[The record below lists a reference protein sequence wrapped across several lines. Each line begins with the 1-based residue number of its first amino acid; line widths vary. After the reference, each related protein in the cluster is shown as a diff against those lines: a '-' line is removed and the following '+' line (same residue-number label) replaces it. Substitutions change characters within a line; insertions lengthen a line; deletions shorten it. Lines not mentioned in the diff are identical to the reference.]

1 MGDDSEEQSIFLL
14 NPSNYVL
21 KKSDKN
27 KADCSTQTKID
38 YLRMLNKFNIKKKD
52 KSFQASVI
60 REPGFDVSIQT
71 VDFAEKDSRKVKKEK
86 KAGSKQD
93 NSDELINKLLIL
105 ENFYDKMS
113 KVYIISSI
121 FRTYQ

>member
-121 FRTYQ
+121 SRTY

>member
-27 KADCSTQTKID
+27 KTDCSTQTKID

-60 REPGFDVSIQT
+60 REPGFDASIQT

-86 KAGSKQD
+86 KVGSKQE

-121 FRTYQ
+121 FRTY

>member
-60 REPGFDVSIQT
+60 CAPGFDVSIQT

-86 KAGSKQD
+86 KVGSKQE

-121 FRTYQ
+121 FRTY

>member
-1 MGDDSEEQSIFLL
+1 
-14 NPSNYVL
+14 
-21 KKSDKN
+21 
-27 KADCSTQTKID
+27 
-38 YLRMLNKFNIKKKD
+38 MLNKFNIKKKD

-60 REPGFDVSIQT
+60 CAPGFDVSIQT

-86 KAGSKQD
+86 KVGSKQE

-121 FRTYQ
+121 FRTY

>member
-86 KAGSKQD
+86 KVGSKQE

-113 KVYIISSI
+113 KVYIISST
-121 FRTYQ
+121 FRTY

>member
-27 KADCSTQTKID
+27 KTDCSTQTKID

-71 VDFAEKDSRKVKKEK
+71 VDFAEKDSRNVKKEK
-86 KAGSKQD
+86 KVGSKQE

-121 FRTYQ
+121 FRTY

>member
-121 FRTYQ
+121 FRTY

>member
-86 KAGSKQD
+86 KVGSKQE

-121 FRTYQ
+121 FRTY